1 MKSTDIIMQFAFD
14 FTEREYSIKYFDAMD
29 IVATLGGIN
38 GFLKPVLGVFGPLF
52 ILYFLILLAN
62 ILIELYDTDYKNEL
76 VSFLM
81 KSRGSIPNLEHCTL
95 EELETM
101 TKEVL

>member
-1 MKSTDIIMQFAFD
+1 MKSTDAVLQFAFD
-14 FTEREYSIKYFDAMD
+14 FTEREYSIKYFDVMD

-62 ILIELYDTDYKNEL
+62 ILIDKYNDDYKNEL
-76 VSFLM
+76 VQFVM
-81 KSRGSIPNLEHCTL
+81 KSYRTVPNLYEHSTISYGEFKQFL
-95 EELETM
+95 E
-101 TKEVL
+101 